1 MSIDLFSLEEKTALV
16 TGAGR
21 GIGAAIA
28 KGFARAGAS
37 VACAARTQ
45 IQIDEIVAE
54 IASAGGTAIAVRL
67 DMADIDS
74 LRAGVEKVQSELG
87 AIDILVNNAGM
98 NFREPFESVSES
110 HYDEI
115 MAVNLKGLF
124 FLTQLVV
131 PQMRERGAGKIINVG
146 SLATAMGIDN
156 LSVYAST
163 KGAVGQ
169 LTKVMALE
177 FGPYN
182 VQANTICP
190 GFIRTPLSEKVWADP
205 GMQEWAKRCIPQ
217 GGVAEPEA
225 LVGPAIYLASAASD
239 YMTGQE
245 VYIDG
250 GFSECQTWPIPE
262 VAKA

>member
-1 MSIDLFSLEEKTALV
+1 MSVSLFSLERKTALV

-37 VACAARTQ
+37 VACTARTQ
-45 IQIDEIVAE
+45 SQINETVSEIE
-54 IASAGGTAIAVRL
+54 KGGGTAIAVRM
-67 DMADIDS
+67 DMAEIDS
-74 LRAGVEKVQSELG
+74 LRTAVERVYSAFG

-98 NFREPFESVSES
+98 NIREPFEAVTES

-124 FLTQLVV
+124 FLTQLIV
-131 PQMRERGAGKIINVG
+131 PQMQKKGAGKIINVG
-146 SLATAMGIDN
+146 SVATTIGVNN

-190 GFIRTPLSEKVWADP
+190 GFIRTPLSEKIWADP
-205 GMQEWAKRCIPQ
+205 KMQEWAKQRIPQ

-225 LVGPAIYLASAASD
+225 LVGPAIFLASAASD
-239 YMTGQE
+239 YMSGQE

-250 GFSECQTWPIPE
+250 GFSECRTWPIPE